1 MNTLI
6 VLGLALL
13 TLALFARSVFYLPRS
28 TEPERQVVALLE
40 AKHLASGY
48 GNYWGSAIITV
59 YTQGKFSVRQV
70 MPSGNTVIADRFLA
84 DERWYHTRETRRFV
98 ITSDIYTPQG
108 FADGVQRVFGPYAR
122 EYTILPYHRGF
133 GWVIVM

>member
-70 MPSGNTVIADRFLA
+70 MPSGNTLTLPRLKHGGFSVLPRNYRCESPKGLPC
-84 DERWYHTRETRRFV
+84 ERYSNIGH
-98 ITSDIYTPQG
+98 SM
-108 FADGVQRVFGPYAR
+108 
-122 EYTILPYHRGF
+122 L
-133 GWVIVM
+133 